1 MTLSSDIRRV
11 LREGGG
17 WMTDREICAELD
29 RGLARPV
36 RAKDVHRRL
45 RDFADRGQVEMDS
58 PPDAPNRYRYLREPE
73 QGECYS
79 RTYVQRQ
86 YEAAFPDGEFT
97 ATDLGRVMGV
107 GRIAASRH
115 ARRALAE
122 GLLASEKRG
131 TAVYYRR
138 VRHERAGRGGR
149 QGGHGRMA
157 VHEGDSRRHPRRE
170 GRDARLARDGR
181 PQAPEPDEAPRRGRR
196 EDRGHGRQ
204 GQGVL
209 EGPGGRQMTLV
220 QSSIFDFKPLPV
232 APPSARWILGWM
244 DEGHARVC
252 STDAAAMAGSV
263 GQIPTSGT
271 WLRCLPIDRSAS
283 YNQWCR
289 EWDSRIWWHNSGVR
303 YEVLVK
309 HDGTVQGFLDPWPHS
324 VRFDKEGHK
333 YNEVQKLAV
342 LGIRIGDG
350 VITFETE
357 DGEWSAEIGLDAEVG
372 RWDRHPYR
380 PTYDLE
386 HFAIECHRHAIPKEM
401 MAWRAHY
408 VWATAGLRP
417 FYKTSDHPAVYK
429 EDRYGRVDWAIAP
442 NEEHSQICECAA
454 RMGLALE
461 LDHEVPALDN
471 RAMWPIEQTCASCLR
486 RGSANEDPDDPCWKR
501 AGAGNCY
508 HRWIWDR
515 RTPAKGL
522 KEKKGRKC
530 ACDGDDCDE

>member
-58 PPDAPNRYRYLREPE
+58 PPDAPNRYRYVREPE

-86 YEAAFPDGEFT
+86 YEASFPDGEFT

-122 GLLASEKRG
+122 GLLTSEKRG
-131 TAVYYRR
+131 TSVYYRR
-138 VRHERAGRGGR
+138 APHEREGRRREVRADGGL
-149 QGGHGRMA
+149 A
-157 VHEGDSRRHPRRE
+157 VHEGDRRRRAGVEGMRPR
-170 GRDARLARDGR
+170 L
-181 PQAPEPDEAPRRGRR
+181 APRRRL
-196 EDRGHGRQ
+196 Q
-204 GQGVL
+204 AP
-209 EGPGGRQMTLV
+209 GPPGEAGGGRAPRRPVGTPAGRMEAEDVTLV
-220 QSSIFDFKPLPV
+220 QSSIFDFKPLPRKE
-232 APPSARWILGWM
+232 PSARWILGWM
-244 DEGHARVC
+244 DEGHAKVC
-252 STDAAAMAGSV
+252 STDAAAMAHSV

-271 WLRCLPIDRSAS
+271 WLRCLPIDRNAS

-289 EWDSRIWWHNSGVR
+289 EWDSKIWWHNSGVR

-324 VRFDKEGHK
+324 VRFDKESHK

-350 VITFETE
+350 VVTFETS

-386 HFAIECHRHAIPKEM
+386 HFAMECHRHAIPKEM

-429 EDRYGRVDWAIAP
+429 EDKYGRVDWAIAP
-442 NEEHSQICECAA
+442 NEEYSQICECAA

-486 RGSANEDPDDPCWKR
+486 RGSANEDPDDPCWRRKGTGGCPR
-501 AGAGNCY
+501 T
-508 HRWIWDR
+508 WIWDR

-530 ACDGDDCDE
+530 ACEDDDRDE